1 MCLAYKNAGNVHA
14 ALTEKISLS
23 SLYRNGGVR
32 SLYRGL
38 TMRLATVIPAS
49 AIMITT
55 YEAIKSLDI

>member
-1 MCLAYKNAGNVHA
+1 M
-14 ALTEKISLS
+14 LTVAEKITMTG
-23 SLYRNGGVR
+23 LYRSGGVA

-55 YEAIKSLDI
+55 YEAIKSLDM